1 MNSNKGFTL
10 IELLVVIA
18 IIGVLSSI
26 VLVSMGGARA
36 DARDTARK
44 ADMRQIITAQEMH
57 YGSAESYCKGVGSIV
72 GTQAICSTSSPTTSY
87 LDALT
92 EGKTG
97 HTNYVWLDNSVAH
110 GCTLGEFFCAYAT
123 LEGGGVYAAS
133 EKGTKELVAAP
144 TYGAADCLCW

>member
-1 MNSNKGFTL
+1 MNNNKGFTL

-44 ADMRQIITAQEMH
+44 ADMRQLITAQEMH
-57 YGSAESYCKGVGSIV
+57 YGSAESYCVGPGSTT
-72 GTQAICSTSSPTTSY
+72 GTQEICSTSTPTTSY
-87 LDALT
+87 LDSLT

-97 HTNYVWLDNSVAH
+97 HTNYVWFDND
-110 GCTLGEFFCAYAT
+110 GCTDAGEHFCTYAT
-123 LEGGGVYAAS
+123 LEGGGIYAAS
-133 EKGTKELVAAP
+133 EKGTKALSAVP
-144 TYGAADCLCW
+144 TWSLTACECW